1 MQYGPTVVSDTSV
14 QTPKINQ
21 ISFILGP
28 LGSKQIDCFFDFHG
42 FSLIFIEALKIAE
55 NHENQGFTFFA
66 FLPPYFD
73 VSGFLAYPKGK
84 NFSSS
89 ID

>member
-1 MQYGPTVVSDTSV
+1 MDILRKPWKSMEIHGYPEKSMEIYGNPWKTIDILR
-14 QTPKINQ
+14 KIQ
-21 ISFILGP
+21 QVF
-28 LGSKQIDCFFDFHG
+28 KM
-42 FSLIFIEALKIAE
+42 AE
-55 NHENQGFTFFA
+55 NVEKPGFTFFA

-73 VSGFLAYPKGK
+73 VSGFLVYPKGK

>member
-1 MQYGPTVVSDTSV
+1 M
-14 QTPKINQ
+14 KIKENLRK
-21 ISFILGP
+21 S
-28 LGSKQIDCFFDFHG
+28 ID
-42 FSLIFIEALKIAE
+42 IQRKIQQVFKMAE
-55 NHENQGFTFFA
+55 NAEKQGFTFFA